1 MGLVLMSS
9 HVKSIIA
16 FWDFYVTGIFTIVTL
31 CKLGFQERLIH
42 GSIFK
47 WMKFITCMCDLYKC
61 DLRWKSRKFQKKVCA
76 VYIEYCL
83 LRCLSI
89 SNNTK
94 PALFVQMS
102 RVFQI
107 TPNLKHL
114 GKKQTY
120 QQQHYLLKVSKA
132 IEGRVW
138 FWHLRAFSF
147 TKFIVCVYIWY
158 MTQYL
163 WSIALRCQQP
173 RVFGASFWI
182 DLTSKSQL
190 ELSFNPNRRSLQ
202 YKLHCMFFF
211 LEGK

>member
-1 MGLVLMSS
+1 MKKGSYMGPSLSEWNLSRACATYTSVIWDEKVGSFKR
-9 HVKSIIA
+9 KS
-16 FWDFYVTGIFTIVTL
+16 VP
-31 CKLGFQERLIH
+31 
-42 GSIFK
+42 
-47 WMKFITCMCDLYKC
+47 
-61 DLRWKSRKFQKKVCA
+61 

-147 TKFIVCVYIWY
+147 TKFLV
-158 MTQYL
+158 
-163 WSIALRCQQP
+163 
-173 RVFGASFWI
+173 RVFLIYDAVFMINSIEMTANSSFWCVI
-182 DLTSKSQL
+182 LDWFDIQIPIRAL
-190 ELSFNPNRRSLQ
+190 F
-202 YKLHCMFFF
+202 
-211 LEGK
+211 

>member
-1 MGLVLMSS
+1 MKKESPCL
-9 HVKSIIA
+9 I
-16 FWDFYVTGIFTIVTL
+16 GIFTLVTL
-31 CKLGFQERLIH
+31 CKLGFHERGIH
-42 GSIFK
+42 GSSFK
-47 WMKFITCMCDLYKC
+47 WMKFITSMCDLYKF
-61 DLRWKSRKFQKKVCA
+61 DLRWKNRKFQKKVCA
-76 VYIEYCL
+76 VYIAYCL

-147 TKFIVCVYIWY
+147 TKFIVCVFLIYDAVFMIN
-158 MTQYL
+158 
-163 WSIALRCQQP
+163 SIEMPANT
-173 RVFGASFWI
+173 SFWCVI
-182 DLTSKSQL
+182 LDGFDIQIPIRAFFQSK
-190 ELSFNPNRRSLQ
+190 
-202 YKLHCMFFF
+202 
-211 LEGK
+211 